1 MPRLKIPQQLLL
13 LHPNLSKKEL
23 RSVIRAI
30 LAAKKNKLSKS
41 QVFKIVVPNIGTFR
55 SHSLR
60 KKKGTNKSRT
70 RDRKKKIKKQRIKEL
85 DPNNL
90 LF

>member
-1 MPRLKIPQQLLL
+1 MARLKIPQQLLL

-23 RSVIRAI
+23 RSVIRVI

-60 KKKGTNKSRT
+60 KKKGTNKNRT